1 MAANSADRLPRA
13 LDCSDLA
20 KEWPIWKQQFHIFM
34 IANNKINEDERNK
47 IAIFLW
53 LVGDHGVEIYNTL
66 FPSNGDM
73 KAMFGEIVETN
84 TKKDDKGDAA
94 KKEEKGRTLDDV
106 ITAFDSYCLP
116 RKNLAIEAFKF
127 NLIEQKENQPF
138 AEFETALRKQMAFCE
153 FECANCH
160 ASYADRMLRDRIIVG
175 IQNKTLQ
182 LKLLDAKDEPL
193 KNVVEMCKTYEA
205 ASKHKQLIQTNDV
218 HHLNSVEKDAGNWK
232 IDTIQR
238 SELHKA
244 SCYNCGQPFNGSH
257 RRYCPAKNVT
267 CNNCGKRGHFMKFCK
282 APKINSN
289 SDISREPVRTT
300 HEVKQRNDKD
310 VNMIAWADSE

>member
-1 MAANSADRLPRA
+1 
-13 LDCSDLA
+13 
-20 KEWPIWKQQFHIFM
+20 
-34 IANNKINEDERNK
+34 
-47 IAIFLW
+47 
-53 LVGDHGVEIYNTL
+53 
-66 FPSNGDM
+66 
-73 KAMFGEIVETN
+73 
-84 TKKDDKGDAA
+84 
-94 KKEEKGRTLDDV
+94 
-106 ITAFDSYCLP
+106 
-116 RKNLAIEAFKF
+116 
-127 NLIEQKENQPF
+127 
-138 AEFETALRKQMAFCE
+138 
-153 FECANCH
+153 
-160 ASYADRMLRDRIIVG
+160 
-175 IQNKTLQ
+175 
-182 LKLLDAKDEPL
+182 
-193 KNVVEMCKTYEA
+193 MCKTYEA

-282 APKINSN
+282 APKINS
-289 SDISREPVRTT
+289 DISREPVRTT